1 MKHRFI
7 SGKKGLGAGQVFVY
21 IVAALTFA
29 LIMIFG
35 YKIINDLIHTGED
48 VQFLQFKTSLETSI
62 KKIYPEFGS
71 VREETFYLPG
81 RYTQICF
88 VDVTKQF
95 DPDLCAYD
103 AAACNFWK
111 TMDTPNYDLAAE
123 NVFLTPAAAQQI
135 KVFTIDVSPAH
146 PGEDGFLC
154 LPISQGTFTIRLEGK
169 GDRTGIALPQP

>member
-62 KKIYPEFGS
+62 KKNTKLKLKRLIY
-71 VREETFYLPG
+71 
-81 RYTQICF
+81 Q
-88 VDVTKQF
+88 
-95 DPDLCAYD
+95 
-103 AAACNFWK
+103 
-111 TMDTPNYDLAAE
+111 
-123 NVFLTPAAAQQI
+123 
-135 KVFTIDVSPAH
+135 
-146 PGEDGFLC
+146 
-154 LPISQGTFTIRLEGK
+154 LPIFNRPCK
-169 GDRTGIALPQP
+169 VRY